1 MDILDRGFVGTKD
14 LEAFQNLWLRQ
25 YVQSIQQLT
34 AIRIDE
40 EMADDLW
47 SIRFDII
54 KEWQDWRFGHPSA
67 GKDAM
72 GMMSLGR

>member
-1 MDILDRGFVGTKD
+1 M
-14 LEAFQNLWLRQ
+14 
-25 YVQSIQQLT
+25 QSIQQLT